1 MPLTYY
7 LTFCLVA
14 ALQTATPG
22 PSTLNLIDNSVRQ
35 GPWRAW
41 LIGSADALAV
51 ALLAL
56 AALLGLA
63 ALLHAHPQLFIGLQL
78 SGAAYL
84 AWLGLKYLRAAAPL
98 QASTCP
104 SASTSGLWWRAFMVG
119 LSNPKAIVFF
129 AALLPQFLPPGG
141 GEVPAMFAL
150 VALFVAVKL
159 LVSALYAWLAPLFA
173 WRLRAPGAA
182 RWSRRAAGAVL
193 MLFAVSILAAT
204 MGA

>member
-14 ALQTATPG
+14 AFQTATPG
-22 PSTLNLIDNSVRQ
+22 PSTLNLIDNSVRH

-51 ALLAL
+51 ALMAL

-63 ALLHAHPQLFIGLQL
+63 ALLHAHPQVFIGLQL

-84 AWLGLKYLRAAAPL
+84 ALLGLKYLRAAAPL
-98 QASTCP
+98 QPITRP
-104 SASTSGLWWRAFMVG
+104 SAGTSGLWWRAFMVG

-129 AALLPQFLPPGG
+129 AALLPQFLPSGG
-141 GEVPAMFAL
+141 REAPTMITL

-159 LVSALYAWLAPLFA
+159 LVSALYACLAPFFA
-173 WRLRAPGAA
+173 RRLQAPGAA
-182 RWSRRAAGAVL
+182 RWSRRAAGTVL
-193 MLFAVSILAAT
+193 MLFAASILAAAV
-204 MGA
+204 GA